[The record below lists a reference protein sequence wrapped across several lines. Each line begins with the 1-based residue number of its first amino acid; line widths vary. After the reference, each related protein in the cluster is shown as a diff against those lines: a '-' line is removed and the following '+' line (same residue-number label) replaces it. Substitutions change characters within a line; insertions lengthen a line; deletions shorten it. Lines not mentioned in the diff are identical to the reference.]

1 MSDEPMNQDR
11 RVKRT
16 RQVIRDAFISLIGQK
31 GFEAVT
37 VQEITET
44 ADIHRSTFYFH
55 YEDKYDLMKQIN
67 EEMFQA
73 FGHALSLPEA
83 EAGEQCRFS
92 WDWALVRH
100 FEHIADNADY
110 YKVML
115 GANGVPCV
123 AKQLQRMIEQSFYRK
138 LVRMNAQTDR
148 SPLDAPIEA
157 LSSYVASAH
166 LGLIEWWLDNDLV
179 FSPSHMAKLLG
190 NLVELG
196 PFQTAGMI
204 RGPPPEPY
212 PEAPVGRR

>member
-92 WDWALVRH
+92 WDWPSSVTSSISPTTRTITKSCWAPTAFPVLR
-100 FEHIADNADY
+100 N
-110 YKVML
+110 
-115 GANGVPCV
+115 
-123 AKQLQRMIEQSFYRK
+123 SF
-138 LVRMNAQTDR
+138 
-148 SPLDAPIEA
+148 S
-157 LSSYVASAH
+157 
-166 LGLIEWWLDNDLV
+166 G
-179 FSPSHMAKLLG
+179 
-190 NLVELG
+190 
-196 PFQTAGMI
+196 
-204 RGPPPEPY
+204 
-212 PEAPVGRR
+212 